1 MRGITIRVGRIRR
14 GLSQTE
20 LGKRIGLTQTEV
32 SKLERGIF
40 ITSKGTSVKIRQIFR
55 EIDED
60 ENSNDQRKT

>member
-14 GLSQTE
+14 SLSQTE

-40 ITSKGTSVKIRQIFR
+40 LTSKETSVKIKRIFR
-55 EIDED
+55 EIDEY
-60 ENSNDQRKT
+60 ENSNDQRNL